1 MTELPISKLRMDGGT
16 QSRDIIQDSVVDNY
30 ASEMK
35 RGVEFPPVD
44 VFYDGKNYWLG
55 DGFYRVRATS
65 WRGLERIQC
74 EIHQGAQEDAQW
86 YSFSVNQSHGLPRT
100 NEDKARA
107 VRGALQHPKG
117 RGMSNR
123 QIGKHVGVDEGTVRR
138 WREKLEL
145 TAEVPQS
152 PLRASRDGRTINT
165 SGIGKGKTHKI
176 SLGGRRSLEI
186 PIEEPKPPSQT
197 TLKRNEVTN
206 LELAFMSYAGHLTEL
221 TEWLSVNKRQYSQAK
236 LELKLGTEA
245 LQPIIERVE
254 KQVIA
259 DDPNNRSRLHIKK
272 EEEEAL

>member
-1 MTELPISKLRMDGGT
+1 
-16 QSRDIIQDSVVDNY
+16 
-30 ASEMK
+30 
-35 RGVEFPPVD
+35 
-44 VFYDGKNYWLG
+44 
-55 DGFYRVRATS
+55 
-65 WRGLERIQC
+65 
-74 EIHQGAQEDAQW
+74 
-86 YSFSVNQSHGLPRT
+86 
-100 NEDKARA
+100 
-107 VRGALQHPKG
+107 
-117 RGMSNR
+117 MSNR

-152 PLRASRDGRTINT
+152 PLRAGRNGRTINT